1 MAKKPQDNAPAIVRV
16 KNIQVPLL
24 AQYNGQE
31 AKVEYCFAGLTGI
44 SASVICTNGQTL
56 LLDPNEYDVI
66 SGALTPAPPNHGQN
80 HHRAQNLRIAKANR
94 RYIKRARRGPT
105 QEY

>member
-1 MAKKPQDNAPAIVRV
+1 MAKKPQDDVPVIVRV

-24 AQYNGQE
+24 AQYNGQQ

-44 SASVICTNGQTL
+44 SASVICANGQTL
-56 LLDPNEYDVI
+56 LLDPSEYDVI
-66 SGALTPAPPNHGQN
+66 SGTLTPTPPNHVQN
-80 HHRAQNLRIAKANR
+80 HHKAQQLRMNKAAR

>member
-1 MAKKPQDNAPAIVRV
+1 MTKKPQDDTTVIVRV

-44 SASVICTNGQTL
+44 SASVICANGQTL
-56 LLDPNEYDVI
+56 LLDPKQYEVI
-66 SGALTPAPPNHGQN
+66 NGALTPAPPNHGQN
-80 HHRAQNLRIAKANR
+80 HHKAQQLRMNKAAR
-94 RYIKRARRGPT
+94 RHAKRARHGKT

>member
-1 MAKKPQDNAPAIVRV
+1 MAKKPQEDMPVIVRV

-31 AKVEYCFAGLTGI
+31 AKVEYCFTGLTGI
-44 SASVICTNGQTL
+44 SASVTCTNGQTL
-56 LLDPNEYDVI
+56 LLDPDEYDVV

-80 HHRAQNLRIAKANR
+80 HHKAQQLRMNKGAR
-94 RYIKRARRGPT
+94 RHAKRARHGKT